1 MLNLV
6 PFKDNKDKLLRF
18 EAHYLEDQGQIIVFD
33 IPNNMMTGSMM
44 RKERDEFNKVM
55 SQFKDL
61 QKKRQTSYQVYT
73 SKDKQNDGTAASG
86 LSIKMEAFDWQP
98 DRLLI
103 LRFNL

>member
-61 QKKRQTSYQVYT
+61 
-73 SKDKQNDGTAASG
+73 
-86 LSIKMEAFDWQP
+86 
-98 DRLLI
+98 
-103 LRFNL
+103 